1 MATYILSPLAL
12 NDLLD
17 ITDYTEARWG
27 RVQRDSYIHALN
39 DCFGT
44 LSESPGL
51 GRSRDEIIPGLRSLS
66 HKQHVIFYRSDAN
79 GIEIVR
85 ILHSAR
91 DTDRHF

>member
-1 MATYILSPLAL
+1 MVQPNIGHRMARAVVISHRQLAP
-12 NDLLD
+12 
-17 ITDYTEARWG
+17 R
-27 RVQRDSYIHALN
+27 
-39 DCFGT
+39 
-44 LSESPGL
+44 L
-51 GRSRDEIIPGLRSLS
+51 GRMSKEWLRLS